1 VTIIQTCPDP
11 NVNEGTFNFAPI
23 LVRDTNGWG
32 YLSYDIS
39 MGGDI

>member
-1 VTIIQTCPDP
+1 MIYQWMGVFKLLYI
-11 NVNEGTFNFAPI
+11 
-23 LVRDTNGWG
+23 NGWG